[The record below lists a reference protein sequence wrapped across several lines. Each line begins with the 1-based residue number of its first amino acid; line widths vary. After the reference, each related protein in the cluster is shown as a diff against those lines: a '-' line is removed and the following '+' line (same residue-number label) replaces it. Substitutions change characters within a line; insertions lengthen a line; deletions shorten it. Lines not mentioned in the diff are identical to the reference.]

1 VGISLAERGRASTLI
16 FASGNDAPGA
26 IPTLDWESLARA
38 EGTLVFY
45 VGIDALGPITATLT
59 ALGRD
64 ARQPALVVAGL
75 LVIAAGIVA
84 SVDDR
89 VAAIA
94 ALGAVGFLVAA
105 WYVLYGAP
113 QLAAVQ
119 LVVDGL
125 TIALA
130 VFILR
135 HLPRRY
141 PHVPRF
147 ERAGAA
153 CLALAGGAV
162 VVLFSLLTRD
172 VALPPAS
179 VAYFEEAWALRAAN
193 VVNAILAEFRGLDTV
208 GETAV
213 VGIAALGVAAVL
225 KRRSAR

>member
-1 VGISLAERGRASTLI
+1 VLETPAAGAHLAIAIGAAALAV
-16 FASGNDAPGA
+16 FAA
-26 IPTLDWESLARA
+26 LAVTEIGWTPLADSR
-38 EGTLVFY
+38 VRW
-45 VGIDALGPITATLT
+45 I
-59 ALGRD
+59 
-64 ARQPALVVAGL
+64 VAGL

>member
-1 VGISLAERGRASTLI
+1 
-16 FASGNDAPGA
+16 
-26 IPTLDWESLARA
+26 
-38 EGTLVFY
+38 
-45 VGIDALGPITATLT
+45 
-59 ALGRD
+59 
-64 ARQPALVVAGL
+64 
-75 LVIAAGIVA
+75 
-84 SVDDR
+84 
-89 VAAIA
+89 
-94 ALGAVGFLVAA
+94 
-105 WYVLYGAP
+105 
-113 QLAAVQ
+113 VQ